1 MPSYRD
7 SPTRADRAKAIVAVV
22 GVHVGLG
29 ALILSGQS
37 PLPEVAESVRTV
49 LIDITEPA
57 PPPPTPPP
65 PDPGRA
71 RDEEGAAGKKA
82 EPTPVVAPEPKIEVP
97 AKPPIP
103 AAPVAGTGSSATAG
117 AASAGSGP
125 GAGGSGSGRGGGGS
139 GGGGGGIGTEARL
152 LGGHRA
158 RLPSRLLR
166 QFAADRGTA
175 HLWLTLAE
183 TGRVTECSVLQSS
196 GSRQVDEALCGLMI
210 RQSRWE
216 AARDTQGRPIP
227 VKLRY
232 TAIWSK
238 D

>member
-22 GVHVGLG
+22 GVHAALA

-37 PLPEVAESVRTV
+37 PLPDVAESVRTV

-97 AKPPIP
+97 AKPPVP

-125 GAGGSGSGRGGGGS
+125 GAGGSGSGRGGAGS
-139 GGGGGGIGTEARL
+139 GGGGGIGTEARL

-166 QFAADRGTA
+166 PFAADRGFA

-210 RQSRWE
+210 RNSRWE
-216 AARDTQGRPIP
+216 AARDTQGRPIT